1 MLMALQ
7 ELREAGFVDETV
19 QLREGMLPDERIKSI
34 VSCEDKSDEDSDEN
48 EDEVIKLKPWLDPKA
63 LADALSKWSPEV
75 VSTLED
81 AKFVWTTR
89 LVCKILRNLK
99 SPETAWDFF
108 CWAAYQS
115 GFTHDVYTVQ
125 RMITVL
131 FRHGKVELVDQL
143 IAKIRNE
150 GMELPLS
157 NIRLII
163 EFYGVSVKNQ
173 LIPNNSSCW
182 EKIFREDRLLC
193 GYIHEFNLMILYS
206 ALLRTLTNCKRE
218 MLSCGICPD
227 SQTISALMYHFGL
240 QGDVKTVC
248 KLFMTVRQNG
258 VAIDG

>member
-34 VSCEDKSDEDSDEN
+34 VSCEDNYDEDSDEN

-125 RMITVL
+125 RMI
-131 FRHGKVELVDQL
+131 FH
-143 IAKIRNE
+143 
-150 GMELPLS
+150 
-157 NIRLII
+157 
-163 EFYGVSVKNQ
+163 
-173 LIPNNSSCW
+173 
-182 EKIFREDRLLC
+182 EDRLLC
-193 GYIHEFNLMILYS
+193 SYINEFNLMIMYS
-206 ALLRTLTNCKRE
+206 ALLRTLTNCKRDPDALDVLEE

-227 SQTISALMYHFGL
+227 SQTFSALMYHFGL
-240 QGDVKTVC
+240 QGDVKTVQ
-248 KLFMTVRQNG
+248 KLFMAVRQNG
-258 VAIDG
+258 VAVDGTCTKY